1 MYGHDKKPLISVI
14 MPAYNAEAFIEEAI
28 LSVAAQTVSDWEL
41 LVIDDG
47 SQDQTCQIVTR
58 LAQEDSRIQLLVN
71 QRNMGSA
78 GTRNRGLDIHQWQY
92 VALLDSDDYWHP
104 LFL

>member
-1 MYGHDKKPLISVI
+1 MYANDKKPLISVI

-28 LSVAAQTVSDWEL
+28 ASVVAQTVSDWEL

-58 LAQEDSRIQLLVN
+58 LAREDTRIQLLVN
-71 QRNMGSA
+71 EKNISA
-78 GTRNRGLDIHQWQY
+78 ECEASLDT
-92 VALLDSDDYWHP
+92 AA
-104 LFL
+104 